1 MRGVDI
7 SLKQARGEKINHLL
21 WVPLTAFS
29 CLLAAHIQSNMSGSI
44 QDRERDGL
52 NEAVDKC
59 LDAFTMARR
68 WCAGWGKIRYVVY
81 VCQSRVDT

>member
-7 SLKQARGEKINHLL
+7 SWKQARGEKINHLL

-29 CLLAAHIQSNMSGSI
+29 CLLAAHVQSNMSGSV

-52 NEAVDKC
+52 DEAVDIVWMR
-59 LDAFTMARR
+59 LPWLAAGVLAGGRYGTSFTFA
-68 WCAGWGKIRYVVY
+68 KFE
-81 VCQSRVDT
+81 